1 MLSRSS
7 ISLRPLGLSLLF
19 VLLGAAPAGTR
30 GPVPPGL
37 LSGLVW
43 RNLGPFRAGR
53 VAAVSGAIGQPG
65 VYYIGL
71 PLGGVWK
78 TTSAGETWT
87 PIFDS
92 ITEAS
97 SVGAVEVAPSD
108 PSVIYVGMGDLITGG
123 GINEGNGVYKSSD
136 AGRTWQHSGLD
147 DTKQIPSILVDPK
160 DPNLVLLA
168 AQGDVHRKSDTRGVY
183 RSTDGGK
190 SWTKTLYV
198 DDSTGAQKITW
209 AFDRPDVMLAT
220 TVRHYATPI
229 TGPARFGPT
238 GGISGAQNAPTQT
251 RLFKSID
258 EGVTWHEITGGGLP
272 RLNGRTAIAVAM
284 HTNALRMYL
293 IGNFGLY
300 RSDDGGTS
308 WRQMD
313 ASDKRIANGQGGYNC
328 GVYVDP
334 QNPDIVYTINTASY
348 KSTDGGTTF
357 TGFKGAPGGDDPQ
370 QLWIDPTNGQRML
383 LGLDQGAVVT
393 LDGGGTWSSWY
404 NQSTEQVYHLAVDNS
419 YPAWVYASQQDAG
432 AIRTRLRGNQGAIT
446 PLDWNPVPGW
456 EWGSEAPDPLN
467 PNIVYATGV
476 GVFKI
481 TYPSEQWINVSPN
494 VDPALKGRTTISQ
507 PIAFAP
513 WNPRELITG
522 LNFLMATTDGG
533 VHWTKLSPE
542 LGFPKDT
549 VPTPDSLRG
558 KPGYLVGGAIQS
570 MALSTVKRGVIWVGT
585 QNGLI
590 KLTPDEGKTWSD
602 VTIPG
607 IPGVASRA
615 DILAIDASHFDPA
628 TAYVALSLHTTGDY
642 TPYFYRT
649 RDFGKTWTLITS
661 GFATGQPSGSFARV
675 IREDPKQRGLLYAG
689 TESGMYVSFDD
700 GDHWQPLQQNL
711 PNTSY
716 RDIVV
721 HGNDLIVGTYGRGIW
736 VLDDISPLRQMTT
749 ALAAESVHL
758 FTPGEAVRVRRNVG
772 NDTPFPPEVPHAR
785 NAPDG
790 ALIYYSLSAPP
801 ADDITLDVLDAN
813 GSVVRHMTS
822 AAASAVK
829 EAAQP
834 PEPNFWLAA
843 PQPLAKAAGLNRV
856 NWDLRTDDPPAFSHS
871 FEINANP
878 GLTPASPEGPL
889 VPPGRYSV
897 RLTVA
902 GKVYSAPVS
911 VVNDPRSP
919 ASAVEV
925 DAQYGLQSMITALM
939 RVSWYYYQQVAT
951 ARGAIAA
958 DTVSTLPAIVVT
970 AAKSLDSTLVGVG
983 GNPDGGRGFGGFR
996 AGPPPPPT
1004 FVGVN
1009 GTFAG
1014 QINALETADMA
1025 PTPAMRSA
1033 FTATCR
1039 DLASAAATWRTING
1053 PGGAI
1058 ETFNAMA
1065 SRNNLKPVGL
1075 TASPTEVPLCAPP
1088 VRAAIR
1094 NPLTPLPRANSSQED
1109 AKSQEGGDPE
1119 HEAPESDSP

>member
-7 ISLRPLGLSLLF
+7 VSFRPGGLALLF

-30 GPVPPGL
+30 GPVPPSL

-92 ITEAS
+92 ITAAS
-97 SVGAVEVAPSD
+97 SVGALEVAPSD
-108 PSVIYVGMGDLITGG
+108 PNVIYVGMGDLITGG
-123 GINEGNGVYKSSD
+123 GINEGNGVYKSVD
-136 AGRTWQHSGLD
+136 AGGTWQHLGLD
-147 DTKQIPSILVDPK
+147 DTRQIPSLLVDPR
-160 DPNLVLLA
+160 DPNVVLLA
-168 AQGDVHRKSDTRGVY
+168 AQGDVHKKSDTRGVY
-183 RSTDGGK
+183 RSSDGGK

-209 AFDRPDVMLAT
+209 AFDRPDVLLAT
-220 TVRHYATPI
+220 TVRHYVTPA

-251 RLFKSID
+251 RLFKSTD
-258 EGVTWHEITGGGLP
+258 EGVTWHEISGGGLP
-272 RLNGRTAIAVAM
+272 RLTGRTSAAIAM
-284 HTNALRMYL
+284 HTNAQRMFL

-300 RSDDGGTS
+300 RSDDGGAT

-334 QNPDIVYTINTASY
+334 QNPDVVYTINTASY

-393 LDGGGTWSSWY
+393 LDGGTTWSSWY
-404 NQSTEQVYHLAVDNS
+404 NQSTEQVYHIAVDNS
-419 YPAWVYASQQDAG
+419 SPPWVYASQQDAG

-446 PLDWNPVPGW
+446 PLDWSPVPGW

-467 PNIVYATGV
+467 PNIVYATGI

-481 TYPSEQWINVSPN
+481 FYPSEQWINVSPN
-494 VDPALKGRTTISQ
+494 IDPDLKGRTTISQ

-522 LNFLMATTDGG
+522 LNFLMASTDGG
-533 VHWTKLSPE
+533 VHWAKLSPD
-542 LGFPKDT
+542 LGFPSDT

-558 KPGYLVGGAIQS
+558 RPGFLVGGAIQS

-585 QNGLI
+585 NNGLI
-590 KLTPDEGKTWSD
+590 KLTQDEGKTWDD
-602 VTIPG
+602 VTISG

-615 DILAIDASHFDPA
+615 DILAIEASHFDPR
-628 TAYVALSLHTTGDY
+628 TAYAAVSLMTTGDY

-649 RDFGKTWTLITS
+649 RDSGKTWTLITS

-675 IREDPKQRGLLYAG
+675 IREDPKQRGLLFAG
-689 TESGMYVSFDD
+689 TESGVYVSFDD

-716 RDIVV
+716 RDMVV
-721 HGNDLIVGTYGRGIW
+721 HGNALIVGTYGRGLW
-736 VLDDISPLRQMTT
+736 VLDDISPLRQMTD
-749 ALAAESVHL
+749 AIASEPVHL
-758 FTPGEAVRVRRNVG
+758 FTPGEATRLRRNVG
-772 NDTPFPPEVPHAR
+772 NDTPFPPEVPHAL
-785 NAPDG
+785 NAPEG
-790 ALIYYSLSAPP
+790 ALIYYSLASEP
-801 ADDITLDVLDAN
+801 AGEITLDVIDAS

-822 AAASAVK
+822 AQAAPVK

-834 PEPNFWLAA
+834 PEPNFWLAGQ
-843 PQPLAKAAGLNRV
+843 QPLPKVRGLNRV
-856 NWDLRTDDPPAFSHS
+856 SWDLRSDNPPAFSHT

-878 GLTPASPEGPL
+878 GLTPASPLGPL
-889 VPPGRYSV
+889 VPPGTYTL

-902 GKVYSAPVS
+902 GKTYSAPVT
-911 VVNDPRSP
+911 VVNDARSP
-919 ASAVEV
+919 AATADVQV
-925 DAQYGLQSMITALM
+925 QYGLQAKILAGM
-939 RVSWYYYQQVAT
+939 RASWDGYQQVAA
-951 ARGAIAA
+951 ARASALA
-958 DTVSTLPAIVVT
+958 DTVSTLPAVVVT
-970 AAKSLDSTLVGVG
+970 AAKSLDSTLVAVG
-983 GNPDGGRGFGGFR
+983 GNPEGGRGFGGFR

-1009 GTFAG
+1009 GTLGG
-1014 QINALETADMA
+1014 QVNALETGDMA
-1025 PTPAMRSA
+1025 PTPSMQAA
-1033 FTATCR
+1033 YEATCR
-1039 DLASAAATWRTING
+1039 DLATAAATWRSING

-1058 ETFNAMA
+1058 ETFNAVA
-1065 SRNNLKPVGL
+1065 TRNNLKPVAA
-1075 TASPTEVPLCAPP
+1075 TAAPLAAPTCANP
-1088 VRAAIR
+1088 VRAAFQNR
-1094 NPLTPLPRANSSQED
+1094 AARSPSAQGNQEEEETGEVGDETP
-1109 AKSQEGGDPE
+1109 
-1119 HEAPESDSP
+1119 

>member
-7 ISLRPLGLSLLF
+7 VSLRPLGLSLLF

-30 GPVPPGL
+30 GPVPPSL

-108 PSVIYVGMGDLITGG
+108 PNVIYAGMGDLITGG
-123 GINEGNGVYKSSD
+123 GINEGNGVYKSND
-136 AGRTWQHSGLD
+136 AGRTWQHTGLD

-168 AQGDVHRKSDTRGVY
+168 AQGDVHKKSDIRGVY

-198 DDSTGAQKITW
+198 DDSTGAQRITW

-251 RLFKSID
+251 HLFKSTD

-272 RLNGRTAIAVAM
+272 RMNGRTSVAIAM
-284 HTNALRMYL
+284 HTNAQRMFL

-300 RSDDGGTS
+300 RSDDGGTT

-313 ASDKRIANGQGGYNC
+313 AADKRIANGQGGYNC

-334 QNPDIVYTINTASY
+334 QNPDVVYTINTASY

-533 VHWTKLSPE
+533 VHWAKLSPE

-558 KPGYLVGGAIQS
+558 RPGFLVGGAIQS
-570 MALSTVKRGVIWVGT
+570 MALSTVRRGVIWVGT
-585 QNGLI
+585 NNGLI
-590 KLTPDEGKTWSD
+590 KLTQDEGKTWED
-602 VTIPG
+602 VTIAG
-607 IPGVASRA
+607 IPGVSSRA

-642 TPYFYRT
+642 TPYCYRT

-675 IREDPKQRGLLYAG
+675 VREDPKQRGLLFAG

-716 RDIVV
+716 RDMVV

-749 ALAAESVHL
+749 ALAGEPVHL

-772 NDTPFPPEVPHAR
+772 NDTPFPPEVPHAL
-785 NAPDG
+785 NPLDG
-790 ALIYYSLSAPP
+790 ALIYYSLTAPP
-801 ADDITLDVLDAN
+801 AADITLDVLDAN

-822 AAASAVK
+822 AAVSPVK
-829 EAAQP
+829 EAEQP

-843 PQPLAKAAGLNRV
+843 PEQLPKAAGLNRV
-856 NWDLRTDDPPAFSHS
+856 NWDLRSDDPPAFSHS

-889 VPPGRYSV
+889 VPAGTYTI
-897 RLTVA
+897 RLTVNKTEYRQPIA
-902 GKVYSAPVS
+902 

-919 ASAVEV
+919 ATTV
-925 DAQYGLQSMITALM
+925 DVQAQYGLQARILAGM
-939 RVSWYYYQQVAT
+939 RASWDGYQQVA
-951 ARGAIAA
+951 AALAAIVA
-958 DTVSTLPAIVVT
+958 DTVSTLPAVVVT
-970 AAKSLDSTLVGVG
+970 AAKSLDSTLVAVG

-1009 GTFAG
+1009 GTLGG

-1025 PTPAMRSA
+1025 PTPAMQA
-1033 FTATCR
+1033 AYEATCR
-1039 DLASAAATWRTING
+1039 DLASAAATWRKING
-1053 PGGAI
+1053 SGGAI

-1065 SRNNLKPVGL
+1065 TRNNLKPVGL
-1075 TASPTEVPLCAPP
+1075 TAAPLAAPTCANP
-1088 VRAAIR
+1088 VRAAER
-1094 NPLTPLPRANSSQED
+1094 KRPATSPRARGNQDSESKE
-1109 AKSQEGGDPE
+1109 SGDPE

>member
-1 MLSRSS
+1 SFCFAL
-7 ISLRPLGLSLLF
+7 I
-19 VLLGAAPAGTR
+19 GAAPAGAP
-30 GPVPPGL
+30 GPVPSSL

-43 RNLGPFRAGR
+43 RNIGPFRAGR

-65 VYYIGL
+65 VFYMGL

-78 TTSAGETWT
+78 TTSAGEVWT

-92 ITEAS
+92 IEEAS

-108 PSVIYVGMGDLITGG
+108 PNVIYVGMGDLITGG
-123 GINEGNGVYKSSD
+123 GINEGNGVYKSTD
-136 AGRTWQHSGLD
+136 AGRTWQHLGLG
-147 DTKQIPSILVDPK
+147 DTKQIPAILVDPK
-160 DPNLVLLA
+160 DPNIVLLA
-168 AQGDVHRKSDTRGVY
+168 AQGDVHKKSETRGVY

-209 AFDRPDVMLAT
+209 AFDRPDVLLAT

-238 GGISGAQNAPTQT
+238 GGITGAQNAATQT
-251 RLFKSID
+251 RLFKSTD
-258 EGVTWHEITGGGLP
+258 EGVTWREITGGGLP
-272 RLNGRTAIAVAM
+272 RMNGRTSVAIAM
-284 HTNALRMYL
+284 HTNALRMFL

-300 RSDDGGTS
+300 RSDDGGTT

-313 ASDKRIANGQGGYNC
+313 AADKRIANGQGGYNC

-334 QNPDIVYTINTASY
+334 QNPDVVYTINTASY
-348 KSTDGGTTF
+348 QSTDGGNTF

-419 YPAWVYASQQDAG
+419 YPAWIYASQQDAG
-432 AIRTRLRGNQGAIT
+432 AIRIRSRGNQGAIT

-456 EWGSEAPDPLN
+456 EWGSEAPDPTN
-467 PNIVYATGV
+467 PDIVYATGV

-494 VDPALKGRTTISQ
+494 VDPDLKGRTTISQ

-522 LNFLMATTDGG
+522 LNFLMSTTDGG
-533 VHWTKLSPE
+533 VHWTKLSPD

-570 MALSTVKRGVIWVGT
+570 MALSTVKRGVIWIGT

-590 KLTPDEGKTWSD
+590 KLTQDEGKTWED
-602 VTIPG
+602 VTIPS

-628 TAYVALSLHTTGDY
+628 TAYVALSLHVTGDY

-649 RDFGKTWTLITS
+649 HDYGKTWTLITT

-675 IREDPKQRGLLYAG
+675 IREDPKTRGLLFAG
-689 TESGMYVSFDD
+689 TESGVYVSFDD

-721 HGNDLIVGTYGRGIW
+721 HDNDLIVGTYGRGIW
-736 VLDDISPLRQMTT
+736 VLDDISPLRQMTGT
-749 ALAAESVHL
+749 LASEPVHL
-758 FTPGEAVRVRRNVG
+758 FTPGEATRVRRNVG
-772 NDTPFPPEVPHAR
+772 NDTPFPPEVPHAL
-785 NAPDG
+785 NPPDG
-790 ALIYYSLSAPP
+790 GLIYYYLASEP
-801 ADDITLDVLDAN
+801 AGEITLDVLDAH
-813 GSVVRHMTS
+813 GSVVRHLTS
-822 AAASAVK
+822 AAVAPVK

-843 PQPLAKAAGLNRV
+843 PLRLSKAAGLNRV

-878 GLTPASPEGPL
+878 GLTPPSPQGPL
-889 VPPGRYSV
+889 VPPGTYTI

-902 GKVYSAPVS
+902 GTEYRRPIT

-919 ASAVEV
+919 AGLADVQV
-925 DAQYGLQSMITALM
+925 QYGLQAKTVAGM
-939 RVSWYYYQQVAT
+939 RASWDGYQQVAA
-951 ARGAIAA
+951 ARAAVVA
-958 DTVSTLPAIVVT
+958 DTVSTLPAVVVT
-970 AAKSLDSTLVGVG
+970 AAKTLDSTLAAVG

-1009 GTFAG
+1009 GTLGG

-1025 PTPAMRSA
+1025 PTPAMLA
-1033 FTATCR
+1033 AYEATCR
-1039 DLASAAATWRTING
+1039 DLTKAAATWRGING

-1058 ETFNAMA
+1058 ETFNGVAT
-1065 SRNNLKPVGL
+1065 RNNLKPVGL
-1075 TASPTEVPLCAPP
+1075 TAAPVAAPACANP
-1088 VRAAIR
+1088 VRAALR
-1094 NPLTPLPRANSSQED
+1094 NRAANAPRAQSNQQDAENQEH
-1109 AKSQEGGDPE
+1109 GDEEP
-1119 HEAPESDSP
+1119 

>member
-1 MLSRSS
+1 MFSRYSV
-7 ISLRPLGLSLLF
+7 SLRPIGLALLF
-19 VLLGAAPAGTR
+19 GLLGAAPAGIR
-30 GPVPPGL
+30 GPVPPSL

-92 ITEAS
+92 ITTAS

-108 PSVIYVGMGDLITGG
+108 PNVIYVGMGDLITGG
-123 GINEGNGVYKSSD
+123 GINEGNGVYKSGD
-136 AGRTWQHSGLD
+136 AGKTWQHLGLD

-168 AQGDVHRKSDTRGVY
+168 AQGDVHKKSDTRGVY

-209 AFDRPDVMLAT
+209 AFDRPDVLLAT

-229 TGPARFGPT
+229 TGPARFGPGGPGGGGGQT
-238 GGISGAQNAPTQT
+238 GPTQT
-251 RLFKSID
+251 KLFKSTD
-258 EGVTWHEITGGGLP
+258 EGVTWHEITEGGLP
-272 RLNGRTAIAVAM
+272 RLTGRTSVAIAM
-284 HTNALRMYL
+284 HTNAQRMFL

-300 RSDDGGTS
+300 RSDDGGAT

-334 QNPDIVYTINTASY
+334 QNPDVVYTINTSSY

-370 QLWIDPTNGQRML
+370 QLWIDPTNGRRML

-419 YPAWVYASQQDAG
+419 YPAWIYASQQDAG

-481 TYPSEQWINVSPN
+481 SYPSEQWINVSPN
-494 VDPALKGRTTISQ
+494 VDPDLKGRTTISQ

-513 WNPRELITG
+513 WNPRELVTG

-533 VHWTKLSPE
+533 VHWTKLSPD

-590 KLTPDEGKTWSD
+590 KLTQDEGKTWED

-628 TAYVALSLHTTGDY
+628 RAYVALSLHTTGDY

-649 RDFGKTWTLITS
+649 RDFGKTWTLITG
-661 GFATGQPSGSFARV
+661 GFATNQPSGSFARV
-675 IREDPKQRGLLYAG
+675 IREDPKQRGLLFAG

-749 ALAAESVHL
+749 AVAGEPVHL

-772 NDTPFPPEVPHAR
+772 NDTPFPPEVPHAL

-801 ADDITLDVLDAN
+801 ADDITLDVLDAS

-822 AAASAVK
+822 AAALPVK

-843 PQPLAKAAGLNRV
+843 PPPLPKALGLNRV
-856 NWDLRTDDPPAFSHS
+856 SWDLRSDDPPVFSHS

-889 VPPGRYSV
+889 VPPGTYTV

-902 GKVYSAPVS
+902 GKPYSAPVT
-911 VVNDPRSP
+911 VVNDARSP
-919 ASAVEV
+919 AATSDVQ
-925 DAQYGLQSMITALM
+925 AQYGLQARILAGM
-939 RVSWYYYQQVAT
+939 RASWDGYQQVAA
-951 ARGAIAA
+951 ARQAVAA
-958 DTVSTLPAIVVT
+958 DTVATLPAVVVT
-970 AAKSLDSTLVGVG
+970 AAKTLDSTLVAVG

-996 AGPPPPPT
+996 AGPIPAT

-1009 GTFAG
+1009 GTLG
-1014 QINALETADMA
+1014 GEINALETADMA
-1025 PTPAMRSA
+1025 PTPAMQA
-1033 FTATCR
+1033 AYEATCR
-1039 DLASAAATWRTING
+1039 DLATAAATWRKING
-1053 PGGAI
+1053 AGGAI
-1058 ETFNAMA
+1058 EIFNAMA
-1065 SRNNLKPVGL
+1065 TRNNLKPVGL
-1075 TASPTEVPLCAPP
+1075 VAAPVATPTCANP
-1088 VRAAIR
+1088 VRAAAR
-1094 NPLTPLPRANSSQED
+1094 SGKSTGARAQGNQQDADQE
-1109 AKSQEGGDPE
+1109 SGDPE
-1119 HEAPESDSP
+1119 HESPEHESP